1 MTRLSSA
8 TTSASRSSPA
18 PRRGSRIARGMF
30 VVLALLAMSLLVA
43 CGSSGARKQ
52 QTAIDEYEVAIRW
65 SEFDR
70 AEMFL
75 DPFYLQEHPL
85 TDLERERYKLFQ
97 VAGYEVKR
105 TTALEDGGV
114 EQTVEI
120 RVVNKL
126 TQTERIVVDL
136 QRWRFDEAGKRWWL
150 MSGLPSFGKE

>member
-1 MTRLSSA
+1 MTRLPRATATASHSA
-8 TTSASRSSPA
+8 FA
-18 PRRGSRIARGMF
+18 PRRWSRIARGVF
-30 VVLALLAMSLLVA
+30 VVLTLLAMSLLVA
-43 CGSSGARKQ
+43 CGSSGARKK

-75 DPFYLQEHPL
+75 DPLYLQEHPL